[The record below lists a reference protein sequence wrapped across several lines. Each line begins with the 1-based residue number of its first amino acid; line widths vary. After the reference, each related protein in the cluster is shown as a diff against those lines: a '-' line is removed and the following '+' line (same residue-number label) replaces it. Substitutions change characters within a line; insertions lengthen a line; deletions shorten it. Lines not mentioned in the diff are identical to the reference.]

1 MLNEFS
7 FIGNLT
13 KKPEL
18 RKVQKKNGEEVS
30 VTTLTVAID
39 RKKANIPTEGTDFF
53 DITVWGRTAENC
65 SNYLNKGSRVLVKG
79 YIVINTSEKD
89 GQRRFFT
96 QFTGQRVVFLSKSS
110 EGNSNT
116 MYYQNNT
123 NNQNSAPV
131 NSNSQ
136 STNINSSPAFNIGG
150 GAFIAIDGDDI
161 PF

>member
-18 RKVQKKNGEEVS
+18 RQVQKKNGEGVS

-65 SNYLNKGSRVLVKG
+65 SNYLDKGSRVLVKG

-96 QFTGQRVVFLSKSS
+96 QFTGQRVVFLSNKQSDN
-110 EGNSNT
+110 GYSNVNN
-116 MYYQNNT
+116 MQNLNATNT
-123 NNQNSAPV
+123 NQNNQNG
-131 NSNSQ
+131 
-136 STNINSSPAFNIGG
+136 NINSSPSFNIGG
-150 GAFIAIDGDDI
+150 AFVAIDDGDI